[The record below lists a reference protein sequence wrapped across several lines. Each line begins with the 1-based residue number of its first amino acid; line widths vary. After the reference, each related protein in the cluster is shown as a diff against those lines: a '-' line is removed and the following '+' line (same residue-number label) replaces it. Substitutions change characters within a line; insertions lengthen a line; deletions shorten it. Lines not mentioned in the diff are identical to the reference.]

1 MRQEALKPNEAMMC
15 ASKWFDGSEGEWKE
29 ALFLLSLNEI
39 KRPNAP
45 LKFIATGQ
53 SPPTFGNPLIFG
65 FAFRVVRIVGAGFR
79 VGGSPQALR
88 DFLTGFLKH
97 GARPNT
103 LAVNN
108 QRTADLAGKAANSR
122 VLRTVF
128 LFAGVANG
136 TFVIFGT
143 RSPCCQHKAAIR
155 LAYVWWETRERCG
168 GLWRGQP

>member
-1 MRQEALKPNEAMMC
+1 MKGNAFFTLIERNK
-15 ASKWFDGSEGEWKE
+15 ASQC
-29 ALFLLSLNEI
+29 
-39 KRPNAP
+39 P

-65 FAFRVVRIVGAGFR
+65 FAF
-79 VGGSPQALR
+79 GSPQALR

-97 GARPNT
+97 GARPNA
-103 LAVNN
+103 LAGNN

-122 VLRTVF
+122 VLRTVS

-143 RSPCCQHKAAIR
+143 RNPYRQRKAAIR
-155 LAYVWWETRERCG
+155 LAYV
-168 GLWRGQP
+168 

>member
-1 MRQEALKPNEAMMC
+1 MKGLIERNK
-15 ASKWFDGSEGEWKE
+15 ASQC
-29 ALFLLSLNEI
+29 
-39 KRPNAP
+39 P

-65 FAFRVVRIVGAGFR
+65 FAFRVVRVVGAVR

-88 DFLTGFLKH
+88 NFLTGFLKH

-103 LAVNN
+103 LAGNN

-122 VLRTVF
+122 VLCTVS

-136 TFVIFGT
+136 TFVIFGP
-143 RSPCCQHKAAIR
+143 RSPCRQHKAAIR
-155 LAYVWWETRERCG
+155 LAYV
-168 GLWRGQP
+168 

>member
-1 MRQEALKPNEAMMC
+1 ML
-15 ASKWFDGSEGEWKE
+15 
-29 ALFLLSLNEI
+29 
-39 KRPNAP
+39 

-53 SPPTFGNPLIFG
+53 SRPTFGNPLIFG
-65 FAFRVVRIVGAGFR
+65 FAFRVVRIVGASFR

-103 LAVNN
+103 LAGNN

-122 VLRTVF
+122 VLHTVS
-128 LFAGVANG
+128 LFANG

-143 RSPCCQHKAAIR
+143 RSTCSQHKAAIR
-155 LAYVWWETRERCG
+155 LAHV
-168 GLWRGQP
+168 

>member
-1 MRQEALKPNEAMMC
+1 MKGNA
-15 ASKWFDGSEGEWKE
+15 
-29 ALFLLSLNEI
+29 FLLS
-39 KRPNAP
+39 ASQSP

-65 FAFRVVRIVGAGFR
+65 VAFRVVRIVGAGFR
-79 VGGSPQALR
+79 VGASPQALR

-103 LAVNN
+103 LAGNN

-122 VLRTVF
+122 VLRTVS

-143 RSPCCQHKAAIR
+143 RSPCRQHKAAIR
-155 LAYVWWETRERCG
+155 LAYV
-168 GLWRGQP
+168 